1 MIHKK
6 PPGLPW
12 LVGPRMR
19 PPKRMI
25 VGPARGNITKNDEI
39 VKTYG
44 DRRSGVFRRL
54 RRSPMVF
61 DDLSLRIVSPSR
73 LRLLCPRCDVIHTF
87 LWSPLGS
94 HGDPRSIVWYRS
106 EWVSIGGGGES

>member
-1 MIHKK
+1 
-6 PPGLPW
+6 
-12 LVGPRMR
+12 
-19 PPKRMI
+19 MI
-25 VGPARGNITKNDEI
+25 VGPARANITKIDEL
-39 VKTYG
+39 VKTNE

-87 LWSPLGS
+87 YGLRWGVIMTYGLSCDIGVS
-94 HGDPRSIVWYRS
+94 GCRS
-106 EWVSIGGGGES
+106 EGVETHAPQ